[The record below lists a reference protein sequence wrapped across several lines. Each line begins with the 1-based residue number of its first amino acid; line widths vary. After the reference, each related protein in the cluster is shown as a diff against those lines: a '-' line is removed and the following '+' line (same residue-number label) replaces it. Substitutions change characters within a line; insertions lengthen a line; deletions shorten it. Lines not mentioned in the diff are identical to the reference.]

1 MKAKSGHEG
10 ERMFR
15 LKRYKE
21 QKQDQG
27 KFEGYTG
34 NREQVCL
41 VWHIKSRVV
50 EDEADEVYRA

>member
-1 MKAKSGHEG
+1 MKAKSEHEG

-15 LKRYKE
+15 LRRYKE

-41 VWHIKSRVV
+41 VWHSAHKVNGGGR
-50 EDEADEVYRA
+50 